1 MGADHDQLVQ
11 EVLDQQAGRTAL
23 VQLKSLAVHWA
34 EVLLFQEITQ
44 TVEAI
49 GVTTRGVHGS
59 DEGLQTDVAH
69 EFIVH
74 IVLVFVQM
82 AFKAFMLL
90 ATILTDAC
98 PRQSPRAAASF
109 GFCCGHRLIEVTSNF
124 CV

>member
-1 MGADHDQLVQ
+1 M
-11 EVLDQQAGRTAL
+11 
-23 VQLKSLAVHWA
+23 QLKSLAVHWA

-49 GVTTRGVHGS
+49 GVTTGGVHGS

-74 IVLVFVQM
+74 ILLVFVQM
-82 AFKAFMLL
+82 AFKAFVLL
-90 ATILTDAC
+90 AALLTDAC
-98 PRQSPRAAASF
+98 PRQAPGTAASF
-109 GFCCGHRLIEVTSNF
+109 GFCCSHRLIQVTSNC